1 MKTKKARKSLSVE
14 LGPRC
19 SVVWSVEDAMGIA
32 IQVKE
37 IRPQRKVIAPGES
50 GFDDI
55 RKLREFIE
63 LTLDIR
69 RR

>member
-1 MKTKKARKSLSVE
+1 
-14 LGPRC
+14 
-19 SVVWSVEDAMGIA
+19 MGIA

-37 IRPQRKVIAPGES
+37 IRPQRKVIAPGKS
-50 GFDDI
+50 SVDDI

-69 RR
+69 RCCCL